1 MISLEDIDKYRFR
14 YELQVRYS
22 DMDMLGHANN
32 AVYLTYLEL
41 ARLGY
46 FNEVIQ
52 QEWKEVALV
61 LAHASMDYKI
71 PITPG
76 IRPVVHIR
84 TTKIGNS
91 SIHLENMI
99 TDHENK
105 TLYYTSSMVLVAINT
120 KTGKSTP
127 IPESEK
133 EKVIAYEPALEAIQQ

>member
-1 MISLEDIDKYRFR
+1 MISLSDLDKYRYSF
-14 YELQVRYS
+14 EIQVRYS

-46 FNEVIQ
+46 FKEVIRQ
-52 QEWKEVALV
+52 DWKEVALV

-76 IRPVVHIR
+76 IQPVVHIR
-84 TTKIGNS
+84 TTKLGNS
-91 SIHLENMI
+91 SLHIDNII
-99 TDHENK
+99 TDKENK
-105 TLYYTSSMVLVAINT
+105 TLFFSSSMVLVAINT
-120 KTGKSTP
+120 KSGKSTP

-133 EKVIAYEPALEAIQQ
+133 EKVIAYEPALEAL

>member
-1 MISLEDIDKYRFR
+1 MISLSDLDKYRFQF
-14 YELQVRYS
+14 EIQVRYS

-46 FNEVIQ
+46 FKEVIR

-71 PITPG
+71 PVTPKVT
-76 IRPVVHIR
+76 PVAHIR
-84 TTKIGNS
+84 TTKLGNS
-91 SIHLENMI
+91 SMHVENMI
-99 TDHENK
+99 TNK
-105 TLYYTSSMVLVAINT
+105 EGNILFFSSTMILVAIDT

-133 EKVIAYEPALEAIQQ
+133 QKVIAYEPALEAV

>member
-1 MISLEDIDKYRFR
+1 MISLSDLHKYRFQF
-14 YELQVRYS
+14 EIQVRYS

-46 FNEVIQ
+46 FKEVIR

-61 LAHASMDYKI
+61 LAHASMDYKVPVTPEVI
-71 PITPG
+71 P
-76 IRPVVHIR
+76 VAHIR
-84 TTKIGNS
+84 ASKLGNS
-91 SIHLENMI
+91 SLHMENMI
-99 TDHENK
+99 TNQQGNI
-105 TLYYTSSMVLVAINT
+105 LFFSSAMVLVAINT

-133 EKVIAYEPALEAIQQ
+133 QKVIAYEPALETV

>member
-1 MISLEDIDKYRFR
+1 MISLSDLDKYRFR
-14 YELQVRYS
+14 FEIQVRYS

-46 FNEVIQ
+46 FKEVIR

-71 PITPG
+71 PVTPEV
-76 IRPVVHIR
+76 IPVVHIR
-84 TTKIGNS
+84 TTRLGNS
-91 SIHLENMI
+91 SLHLENMI
-99 TDHENK
+99 TNPQGNI
-105 TLYYTSSMVLVAINT
+105 LFFSSAMVLVAINT
-120 KTGKSTP
+120 KTGRSTP

-133 EKVIAYEPALEAIQQ
+133 QKIIAYEPALEAV